1 MSFGLPDGKT
11 LSYGGYLRVPEL
23 LALQECRSQP
33 AQHDETLFIVI
44 HQVYELWFKQLLH
57 EVDAVIGRLDRDDV
71 LHADRMLRR
80 CIEIQR
86 VLVAQLKVLETMTP
100 MDFLAFRDH
109 IMPASGFQSAQFREL
124 EFVSGLKDPRFL
136 SFFRGEAAHDRL
148 QARLEGRTLPDAYH
162 DLLRRRGFDIPAEE
176 PGDDDETRA
185 SKHRRRLEELMRV
198 YRGAEEHY
206 SVFLLTEALIE
217 YDEMFL
223 LWRFRHVQMVER
235 VIGARPG
242 TGGSEG
248 SAYLRTTVERRFF
261 PELWELRSYLG
272 MAGGGA
278 GSAPHPIAGGY
289 GASPSP
295 SPSAEGEA
303 PPPSGGCPMGH

>member
-23 LALQECRSQP
+23 LSLQECRSRP

-57 EVDAVIGRLDRDDV
+57 EVDAVLVRLDADDV
-71 LHADRMLRR
+71 LQADRMLRR

-124 EFVSGLKDPRFL
+124 EFVSGLKDEKFL
-136 SFFRGEAAHDRL
+136 TFFRGMPEHDRL
-148 QARLEGRTLPDAYH
+148 SARLGARTLPDAYH
-162 DLLRRRGFDIPAEE
+162 DLLRRRGFDMPVPEA
-176 PGDDDETRA
+176 GDDDATVA
-185 SKHRRRLEELMRV
+185 AKHRRRMEELMRV
-198 YRGAEEHY
+198 YRAAEQHY
-206 SVFLLTEALIE
+206 PVFLLTEALIE

-261 PELWELRSYLG
+261 PELWEVRSYLG
-272 MAGGGA
+272 MPGGGM
-278 GSAPHPIAGGY
+278 GSGERPISGGY
-289 GASPSP
+289 GAASPSDD
-295 SPSAEGEA
+295 A
-303 PPPSGGCPMGH
+303 PPASGGGCPMGH

>member
-1 MSFGLPDGKT
+1 MSFGLPDGKS

-57 EVDAVIGRLDRDDV
+57 EVDAVLGRLDRDDV

-136 SFFRGEAAHDRL
+136 AFFQGSPDHDRL
-148 QARLEGRTLPDAYH
+148 QRRLTARTLPDAYH
-162 DLLRRRGFDIPAEE
+162 DLLRRRGFDLPEAAA
-176 PGDDDETRA
+176 GDDEGLREA
-185 SKHRRRLEELMRV
+185 KHRRRLEELMRV
-198 YRGAEEHY
+198 YREADAHY
-206 SVFLLTEALIE
+206 ALFLLSEALIE

-223 LWRFRHVQMVER
+223 IWRFRHVQMVER

-248 SAYLRTTVERRFF
+248 SGYLRTTIERRFF

-272 MAGGGA
+272 MPGGGA
-278 GSAPHPIAGGY
+278 GSGERPIGGAY
-289 GASPSP
+289 GAPA
-295 SPSAEGEA
+295 AEGDA